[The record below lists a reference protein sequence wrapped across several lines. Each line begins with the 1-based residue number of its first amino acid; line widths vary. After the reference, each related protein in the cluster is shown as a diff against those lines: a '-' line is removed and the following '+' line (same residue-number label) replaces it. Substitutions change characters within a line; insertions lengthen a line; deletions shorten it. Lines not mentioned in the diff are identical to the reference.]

1 MTLLYLAHDFD
12 VQMPEGGF
20 LDDGQTADP
29 QRAPKELLDCKPPV
43 PNHQPDVAVVG

>member
-1 MTLLYLAHDFD
+1 MITSLVCEDDVAVFAHDFD

-29 QRAPKELLDCKPPV
+29 QRAPKELLQATSQTT
-43 PNHQPDVAVVG
+43 N